1 MAGRRVQA
9 QTATENPQVRA
20 SADLRLLGL
29 RCFFLSLQFVLDVI
43 FSLAVIADYP
53 RVLEASLRAVPGAD
67 FSQLSCRSDGPGESG
82 SERAAAGRW
91 AAAALQRPVF
101 SFFACQEAA
110 RNISTPEVS
119 GSFPTLRVHCVRL
132 KRSTALLPGTG
143 GQKTRSTRGPA
154 KDPLTSGVAMN
165 RRAQGA

>member
-20 SADLRLLGL
+20 STDLRLLGL

-53 RVLEASLRAVPGAD
+53 RVLESSLRAVPGAD

-82 SERAAAGRW
+82 SESATAGRW

-101 SFFACQEAA
+101 SF
-110 RNISTPEVS
+110 
-119 GSFPTLRVHCVRL
+119 LRA
-132 KRSTALLPGTG
+132 KRPRA
-143 GQKTRSTRGPA
+143 
-154 KDPLTSGVAMN
+154 TS
-165 RRAQGA
+165 RPRK